1 MNIVILAAGQGKRM
15 KSALPKVLQTLAG
28 KPLLQHVLTTALSL
42 QGKQA
47 KNGPVVVVG
56 HGAADV
62 KTFLASASKEDT
74 NFGKVVTALQA
85 EQKGTG
91 HALLQALPKLDVQ
104 EPTLVLYGDVPLTTK
119 KTLSKLA
126 KLADGVR
133 GGNCALALLTQNLSN
148 PTGYG
153 RILRDADGS
162 VKAIVEE
169 KDATLTQ
176 KAIQEINT
184 GIMVL
189 PTNSLKKWLKA
200 LRASNAQGEYYLTDV
215 IAMAVKDGVPIRTT
229 QADDEFET
237 VGVNS
242 RDQLAA
248 LERAHQLNIAN
259 QLMDAGVSLADPA
272 RIDVRGTLECG
283 TDVSIDVGCIFEGCV
298 TLDAGTKIGP
308 FCVIRNSVIGKGVSI
323 HAFSHV
329 DGAKVGSQSIIG
341 PYARLRPGA
350 DLSNDVHIGNFVE
363 VKNSKIAANSKANHL
378 AYVGDSIVG
387 SRVNIGAGTITCNYD
402 GVNKHQ
408 TIIEDDVFIGSD
420 TQLVAPVRVG
430 RGATLG
436 AGTTLTKD
444 APANLLTISRVRQV
458 SLRWQRP
465 VKQENKS
472 VLKKVSA
479 KKVPVKKVVAKKSAP
494 KKTVAK
500 KVAKKVV
507 KTPAKDKK

>member
-28 KPLLQHVLTTALSL
+28 KPLLQHVLTTALFL

-47 KNGPVVVVG
+47 KTGPIVVVG

-62 KTFLASASKEDT
+62 KEFIANASQEDPS
-74 NFGKVVTALQA
+74 FGKVATVLQA

-91 HALLQALPKLDVQ
+91 HALLQALSKLDVQ
-104 EPTLVLYGDVPLTTK
+104 EPTLVLYGDVPLTSK
-119 KTLSKLA
+119 KTLAKLA

-133 GGNCALALLTQNLSN
+133 GQDSALALLTQDLAN

-153 RILRDADGS
+153 RIVRDADGS
-162 VKAIVEE
+162 VREIVEE
-169 KDATLTQ
+169 KDATPAQ
-176 KAIQEINT
+176 KAIKEINT

-189 PTNSLKKWLKA
+189 PTNALKRWLKA
-200 LRASNAQGEYYLTDV
+200 LRSSNSQGEYYLTDV

-229 QADDEFET
+229 QADYEFET
-237 VGVNS
+237 IGVNS
-242 RDQLAA
+242 RDQLAS
-248 LERAHQLNIAN
+248 LERTHQLNIAN

-283 TDVSIDVGCIFEGCV
+283 ADVFIDVGCVFEGCV
-298 TLDAGTKIGP
+298 TLAVGTKIGP
-308 FCVIRNSVIGKGVSI
+308 YCVIRNSVIGKNVSI
-323 HAFSHV
+323 NAFSHL
-329 DGAKVGSQSIIG
+329 DGAKVGNHSVVG

-350 DLSNDVHIGNFVE
+350 DLANDVHIGNFVE

-444 APANLLTISRVRQV
+444 APPNQLTVSRAKQISIP
-458 SLRWQRP
+458 WQRP
-465 VKQENKS
+465 VKQE
-472 VLKKVSA
+472 KKVAA
-479 KKVPVKKVVAKKSAP
+479 KKTATKKAVAKKAAKG
-494 KKTVAK
+494 KK
-500 KVAKKVV
+500 
-507 KTPAKDKK
+507 

>member
-28 KPLLQHVLTTALSL
+28 KPLLQHVLTTALFL

-47 KNGPVVVVG
+47 KTGPIVVVG

-62 KTFLASASKEDT
+62 KEFIANASQEDPS
-74 NFGKVVTALQA
+74 FGKVATVLQA

-104 EPTLVLYGDVPLTTK
+104 EPTLVLYGDVPLTSK
-119 KTLSKLA
+119 KTLAKLA

-133 GGNCALALLTQNLSN
+133 GQDSALALLTQDLTN

-153 RILRDADGS
+153 RIVRDADGS
-162 VKAIVEE
+162 VREIVEE
-169 KDATLTQ
+169 KDATPAQ
-176 KAIQEINT
+176 KAIKEINT

-189 PTNSLKKWLKA
+189 PTKALKRWLKA
-200 LRASNAQGEYYLTDV
+200 LRSSNSQGEYYLTDV

-229 QADDEFET
+229 QADDESET
-237 VGVNS
+237 IGVNS
-242 RDQLAA
+242 RDQLAS
-248 LERAHQLNIAN
+248 LERTHQLNIAN

-283 TDVSIDVGCIFEGCV
+283 TDVFIDVGCVFEGCV
-298 TLDAGTKIGP
+298 TLAVGTKIGP
-308 FCVIRNSVIGKGVSI
+308 YCVIRNSVIGSNVSI
-323 HAFSHV
+323 NAFSHL
-329 DGAKVGSQSIIG
+329 DGAKVGNHSVVG

-350 DLSNDVHIGNFVE
+350 DLANDVHIGNFVE

-444 APANLLTISRVRQV
+444 APPNQLTVSRAKQISIP
-458 SLRWQRP
+458 WQRP
-465 VKQENKS
+465 VQQE
-472 VLKKVSA
+472 KKVAA
-479 KKVPVKKVVAKKSAP
+479 KKTATKKAVAKKAAKG
-494 KKTVAK
+494 KK
-500 KVAKKVV
+500 
-507 KTPAKDKK
+507 

>member
-28 KPLLQHVLTTALSL
+28 KPLLQHVLNTALDL
-42 QGKQA
+42 EGKSA
-47 KNGPVVVVG
+47 KTAPIAVVG
-56 HGAADV
+56 YGAAAV
-62 KTFLASASKEDT
+62 KEFLQIASREDSR
-74 NFGKVVTALQA
+74 FGKVGTVLQA

-91 HALLQALPKLDVQ
+91 HALLQALPKLDVN
-104 EPTLVLYGDVPLTTK
+104 EPTLVLYGDVPLLSK
-119 KTLSKLA
+119 KTLSKLF

-133 GGNCALALLTQNLSN
+133 GQDSALALLTQNLNN
-148 PTGYG
+148 PRGYG
-153 RILRDADGS
+153 RVVRDIDGS
-162 VKAIVEE
+162 VKEIVEE
-169 KDATLTQ
+169 KDASPEQ
-176 KAIQEINT
+176 KRIQEVNT

-189 PTNSLKKWLKA
+189 PTNSLKKWLKS

-229 QADDEFET
+229 QADAEYET

-248 LERAHQLNIAN
+248 LERVHQLNQAN
-259 QLMDAGVSLADPA
+259 VLMDAGVSLADPA
-272 RIDVRGTLECG
+272 RIDIRGTLDCG
-283 TDVSIDVGCIFEGCV
+283 TDVFIDVGCVFEGCV
-298 TLDAGTKIGP
+298 TLAAGTKVGP
-308 FCVIRNSVIGKGVSI
+308 YCIVRNSVIGKNVTI
-323 HAFSHV
+323 HPYSHI
-329 DGAKVGSQSIIG
+329 DGAQVGENSLIG

-444 APANLLTISRVRQV
+444 APPNQLTVSRAKQISLQ
-458 SLRWQRP
+458 WQRP
-465 VKQENKS
+465 VKKE
-472 VLKKVSA
+472 
-479 KKVPVKKVVAKKSAP
+479 KKVVTKKVTTKKSVKV
-494 KKTVAK
+494 KK
-500 KVAKKVV
+500 
-507 KTPAKDKK
+507 

>member
-1 MNIVILAAGQGKRM
+1 M

-28 KPLLQHVLTTALSL
+28 KPLLQHVLNTALSI
-42 QGKQA
+42 QGKGSKQ
-47 KNGPVVVVG
+47 GPIVVVG

-62 KTFLASASKEDT
+62 KEFLANVSKADPA
-74 NFGKVVTALQA
+74 FGKVSTALQA

-91 HALLQALPKLDVQ
+91 HALLQALPKLDPQ
-104 EPTLVLYGDVPLTTK
+104 EPTLVLYGDVPLTSK
-119 KTLSKLA
+119 KTLSKLV

-133 GGNCALALLTQNLSN
+133 GKDCALALLTQNLTN
-148 PTGYG
+148 PSGYG
-153 RILRDADGS
+153 RIVRDADGS
-162 VKAIVEE
+162 VQGIVEE
-169 KDATLTQ
+169 KDASLAQ
-176 KAIQEINT
+176 KAIKEINT

-189 PTNSLKKWLKA
+189 PTGSLKKWLKA
-200 LRASNAQGEYYLTDV
+200 LRSSNAQGEYYLTDV

-229 QADDEFET
+229 QADDEFEI

-242 RDQLAA
+242 RDQLAV
-248 LERAHQLNIAN
+248 LERVHQLNIAN

-272 RIDVRGTLECG
+272 RIDVRGSLECG
-283 TDVSIDVGCIFEGCV
+283 TDVSIDVGCVFEGAV
-298 TLDAGTKIGP
+298 TVAAGTKIGP
-308 FCVIRNSVIGKGVSI
+308 YCVIRNSVIGKGVTI
-323 HAFSHV
+323 HAYSHI
-329 DGAKVGSQSIIG
+329 DGAKVGQQSIIG

-350 DLSNDVHIGNFVE
+350 DLANDVHIGNFVE

-444 APANLLTISRVRQV
+444 APPNQLTVSRAKQISLQ
-458 SLRWQRP
+458 WQRP
-465 VKQENKS
+465 VKKE
-472 VLKKVSA
+472 KKIT
-479 KKVPVKKVVAKKSAP
+479 AKKSAP
-494 KKTVAK
+494 KSAK
-500 KVAKKVV
+500 EKK
-507 KTPAKDKK
+507 

>member
-1 MNIVILAAGQGKRM
+1 M

-28 KPLLQHVLTTALSL
+28 KPLLQHVLNTALSI
-42 QGKQA
+42 QGKQS
-47 KNGPVVVVG
+47 KSGPIVVVG

-62 KTFLASASKEDT
+62 KEFLLNTSKEDSS
-74 NFGKVVTALQA
+74 FSKVSTVLQA

-91 HALLQALPKLDVQ
+91 HALLQALPKLDVL
-104 EPTLVLYGDVPLTTK
+104 EPTLVLYGDVPLTSK

-133 GGNCALALLTQNLSN
+133 GQDSALALLTQDLSN

-153 RILRDADGS
+153 RIVRDADGS
-162 VKAIVEE
+162 VKEIVEE
-169 KDATLTQ
+169 KDATAPQ
-176 KAIQEINT
+176 KTIREINT

-189 PTNSLKKWLKA
+189 PTNALKKWLKA
-200 LRASNAQGEYYLTDV
+200 LGASNAQGEYYLTDV

-237 VGVNS
+237 IGVNS
-242 RDQLAA
+242 RDQLAS
-248 LERAHQLNIAN
+248 LERVHQHNIAN

-283 TDVSIDVGCIFEGCV
+283 TDVFIDVGCIFEGCV
-298 TLDAGTKIGP
+298 TLAAGTKIGP
-308 FCVIRNSVIGKGVSI
+308 YCVIRNSVIGKYVAV
-323 HAFSHV
+323 HAYSHI
-329 DGAKVGSQSIIG
+329 DGAKVGNQSIIG

-350 DLSNDVHIGNFVE
+350 ELSNDVHIGNFVE

-430 RGATLG
+430 HGATLG

-444 APANLLTISRVRQV
+444 APANQLTVSRVRQV
-458 SLRWQRP
+458 SFQWERP
-465 VKQENKS
+465 VKQ
-472 VLKKVSA
+472 VKKTPV
-479 KKVPVKKVVAKKSAP
+479 KKAPVKKVAL
-494 KKTVAK
+494 KKTAK
-500 KVAKKVV
+500 GKK
-507 KTPAKDKK
+507 

>member
-28 KPLLQHVLTTALSL
+28 KPLLQHVLDTALSL
-42 QGKQA
+42 QDK
-47 KNGPVVVVG
+47 KSKTGPVVVIG

-62 KTFLASASKEDT
+62 RAFLVTVSNEDAR
-74 NFGKVVTALQA
+74 FAKVVTALQA

-91 HALLQALPKLDVQ
+91 HALLQALPKLDTQ

-119 KTLSKLA
+119 KTLAKLA
-126 KLADGVR
+126 KLADGVK
-133 GGNCALALLTQNLSN
+133 GQDCALALLTQKLSN

-153 RILRDADGS
+153 RIVRDVDGS
-162 VKAIVEE
+162 VNEIVEE
-169 KDATLTQ
+169 KDASPTQ

-248 LERAHQLNIAN
+248 LERVQQLNIAN
-259 QLMDAGVSLADPA
+259 QLMDEGVSLADPA
-272 RIDVRGTLECG
+272 RIDVRGTIKCG
-283 TDVSIDVGCIFEGCV
+283 TDVSIDVGCVFEGHV
-298 TLDAGTKIGP
+298 TLGSGVKIGP
-308 FCVIRNSVIGKGVSI
+308 YCVVRNSEIGNGVAV
-323 HAFSHV
+323 HAYSHV
-329 DGAKVGSQSIIG
+329 DGAKVGNHSVIG

-444 APANLLTISRVRQV
+444 APANQLTVSRAKQV
-458 SLRWQRP
+458 SVQWQRP
-465 VKQENKS
+465 VKQE
-472 VLKKVSA
+472 KKPT
-479 KKVPVKKVVAKKSAP
+479 KKAAVKKAVVKKIALKSAV
-494 KKTVAK
+494 KKAVNKTAK
-500 KVAKKVV
+500 GKK
-507 KTPAKDKK
+507 

>member
-28 KPLLQHVLTTALSL
+28 KPLLQHVLNTALDL
-42 QGKQA
+42 QGKST
-47 KNGPVVVVG
+47 KTSPIVVVG

-62 KTFLASASKEDT
+62 KQFLQTASEQDSR
-74 NFGKVVTALQA
+74 FGKVATALQA

-91 HALLQALPKLDVQ
+91 HALLQALPKLDVN
-104 EPTLVLYGDVPLTTK
+104 EPTLVLYGDVPLTSK
-119 KTLSKLA
+119 KTLSNLA
-126 KLADGVR
+126 NLADGIR
-133 GGNCALALLTQNLSN
+133 GQDSALALLTQNLSN

-153 RILRDADGS
+153 RVVRDIDGS
-162 VKAIVEE
+162 VKEIVEE
-169 KDATLTQ
+169 KDASPEQ
-176 KAIQEINT
+176 KRIQEINT

-189 PTNSLKKWLKA
+189 PTNSLKKWLKS

-215 IAMAVKDGVPIRTT
+215 IAMAVKDGVPIRTA
-229 QADDEFET
+229 QADAEYET

-248 LERAHQLNIAN
+248 LERVHQLNQAN
-259 QLMDAGVSLADPA
+259 ILMDAGVSLADPA
-272 RIDVRGTLECG
+272 RIDIRGTLECG
-283 TDVSIDVGCIFEGCV
+283 TDVFIDVGCVFEGSV
-298 TLDAGTKIGP
+298 TLAAGTKLGP
-308 FCVIRNSVIGKGVSI
+308 YCIVRNSVIGKNVTI
-323 HAFSHV
+323 HPYSHI
-329 DGAKVGSQSIIG
+329 DGAQVGSNSLIG

-444 APANLLTISRVRQV
+444 APPNQLTVSRAKQISLQ
-458 SLRWQRP
+458 WQRP
-465 VKQENKS
+465 VKKVATKKS
-472 VLKKVSA
+472 VK
-479 KKVPVKKVVAKKSAP
+479 VKK
-494 KKTVAK
+494 
-500 KVAKKVV
+500 
-507 KTPAKDKK
+507 